1 MKGLPW
7 ILAGIGVGIAVTFV
21 LFVDP
26 RSEPEPAYDIPY
38 DGLFTDVARKTFA
51 WGTRRQSEG
60 KIGSFAGA
68 VKQQRSG
75 KQGAGDRT
83 GKLADKQDLA
93 AEAAADPVAVNVKDT
108 ATQVGE
114 AAGQTI
120 HDLNQ

>member
-21 LFVDP
+21 LFVDS

-51 WGTRRQSEG
+51 WGTRKQSEG
-60 KIGSFAGA
+60 KVSSFAGA
-68 VKQQRSG
+68 VRQRAG
-75 KQGAGDRT
+75 KGT
-83 GKLADKQDLA
+83 GNLTNKQDPA
-93 AEAAADPVAVNVKDT
+93 AEGAADNVAGNLKD
-108 ATQVGE
+108 AAGQVGE

-120 HDLNQ
+120 HELKQ

>member
-51 WGTRRQSEG
+51 WGTRKQSEG
-60 KIGSFAGA
+60 KVSSFAGA
-68 VKQQRSG
+68 AKQRAT
-75 KQGAGDRT
+75 KQSAGNQT
-83 GKLADKQDLA
+83 GNQDLS
-93 AEAAADPVAVNVKDT
+93 AEAAADPVAVNLKD
-108 ATQVGE
+108 AAAQVGE
-114 AAGQTI
+114 TTGQTI
-120 HDLNQ
+120 HELNQ